1 MSKQKLRVCSTCDGQ
16 GSVEKGIS
24 GIRRIVLLDGSFYM
38 EPYKETRPV
47 SCPKCG
53 GTGFG

>member
-16 GSVEKGIS
+16 GSVEKEIS
-24 GIRRIVLLDGSFYM
+24 GIRRIVLLDGSFYT

-47 SCPKCG
+47 CCPKCG